1 MTIKREQRRSGIQ
14 ASPVIACRIA
24 SSALRPCLIALTMW
38 ERTANQFSAPVFEAW
53 QPEIFS

>member
-1 MTIKREQRRSGIQ
+1 M
-14 ASPVIACRIA
+14 IACRIA